1 MQTKFMV
8 RTHLLLTVRRSNEM
22 NLFKKKK
29 KSKPEC
35 DCRSLVNNT
44 VYLLEKNF
52 LEVLMQKIETHW
64 STSSSSSSELNFSCY
79 FLLPH
84 QQKAAAHK
92 EWQFPKYWNAFLFK
106 RKPK

>member
-22 NLFKKKK
+22 NLLKKKN
-29 KSKPEC
+29 SKPEC

-44 VYLLEKNF
+44 VYLLEKDF
-52 LEVLMQKIETHW
+52 LEVLMQNIETHW
-64 STSSSSSSELNFSCY
+64 STSSSSSELNFSCY

-92 EWQFPKYWNAFLFK
+92 VLERFLI
-106 RKPK
+106 

>member
-8 RTHLLLTVRRSNEM
+8 RTHLLLTVL
-22 NLFKKKK
+22 LFKKKK

-64 STSSSSSSELNFSCY
+64 STSSSSSELNFLCY

>member
-22 NLFKKKK
+22 NLLKKNKN
-29 KSKPEC
+29 SKPEC

-52 LEVLMQKIETHW
+52 LEDLMQKIETHW
-64 STSSSSSSELNFSCY
+64 STSSSSELNFSCY

-84 QQKAAAHK
+84 QQKAEAHK